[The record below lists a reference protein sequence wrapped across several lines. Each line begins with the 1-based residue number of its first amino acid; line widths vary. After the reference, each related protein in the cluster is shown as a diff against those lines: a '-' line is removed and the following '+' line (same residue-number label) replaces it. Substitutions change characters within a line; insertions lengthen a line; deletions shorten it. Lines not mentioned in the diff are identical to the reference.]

1 MAVVVIV
8 AVLAGLVLSTIG
20 YVNRKGAASRA
31 KTEVAALSSAI
42 ESYKLDFGSCPARPA
57 LLGQQ
62 FPTAVEVNIGLADVV
77 SIGNEDLLNNKN
89 YKLRKA
95 GFFSFRLGFPRP
107 TQ

>member
-1 MAVVVIV
+1 MAVVVMV

-62 FPTAVEVNIGLADVV
+62 FSDRGR
-77 SIGNEDLLNNKN
+77 SQ
-89 YKLRKA
+89 YRSRRR
-95 GFFSFRLGFPRP
+95 GFEW
-107 TQ
+107 